1 MPKIRKSTSK
11 RVTLKKKYS
20 IQKKIKDSKKK
31 MKKEAKKLKGMGI
44 VPKSK
49 RTFPHIPQSSRRAW
63 ASLTSTLTRRSC
75 STSWSAKRTWTRS
88 LRSSSWLAS
97 KQTPRCPEAPWSTT
111 LSRYRQRWSNSKR
124 KRSSEALQKR
134 SFVKLSSWWTRTLVL

>member
-1 MPKIRKSTSK
+1 MPKIRKNTSK

-49 RTFPHIPQSSRRAW
+49 CR
-63 ASLTSTLTRRSC
+63 
-75 STSWSAKRTWTRS
+75 
-88 LRSSSWLAS
+88 
-97 KQTPRCPEAPWSTT
+97 
-111 LSRYRQRWSNSKR
+111 
-124 KRSSEALQKR
+124 
-134 SFVKLSSWWTRTLVL
+134 